1 MNKQIRNNLKTIAQN
16 LPPKVD
22 GFPVKNKRVNHF
34 RRLKNA
40 YTRKGTDG
48 VKEYYD
54 QNQY

>member
-16 LPPKVD
+16 LPPKTD
-22 GFPVKNKRVNHF
+22 RISNINHF